1 MQGKSEPPV
10 SHNQQKQCLR
20 KFLSPKDMK
29 TKESHIRFTKFCN
42 FCVKQKKIWQ
52 LFSGTNFEK
61 CVYIDAFGAKIT
73 WPETK

>member
-1 MQGKSEPPV
+1 MPQKILITQGYENKRIP
-10 SHNQQKQCLR
+10 HQIYKILQ
-20 KFLSPKDMK
+20 FLCE
-29 TKESHIRFTKFCN
+29 T
-42 FCVKQKKIWQ
+42 KKIWQ